1 MKVNQQ
7 RVKTFKEYSRA
18 LYFIDKYLLHEF
30 QLIEGDS
37 GYHGY
42 LVIFKN
48 SSNNEPY
55 VLAEEILHSAIAQE
69 MLQKFGYMMMEQAPS
84 DIIVK
89 NIF

>member
-7 RVKTFKEYSRA
+7 RIETFKEYSRT
-18 LYFIDKYLLHEF
+18 LYFIDKYLLHEY
-30 QLIEGDS
+30 QLTEGDP

-55 VLAEEILHSAIAQE
+55 VLAEQILNSVIAQE
-69 MLQKFGYMMMEQAPS
+69 VLQKFGYLIMKQAPS
-84 DIIVK
+84 DIVVK

>member
-7 RVKTFKEYSRA
+7 KIETFKEYSRI
-18 LYFIDKYLLHEF
+18 LYFIDKYLLHEY
-30 QLIEGDS
+30 QLIEGDP

-42 LVIFKN
+42 LVIFKT

-55 VLAEEILHSAIAQE
+55 HLAEQIVDSMIAKE
-69 MLQKFGYMMMEQAPS
+69 VMGKFGYLIMKQDDQ
-84 DIIVK
+84 DIIIK